1 MAAPPPISCVLF
13 DAVGTLIFGDP
24 PPHMAYHR
32 IGRRHGSSITPPE
45 ASRRFKA
52 AMAAAPRDLETS
64 PARER
69 EFWQSV
75 VAEVLPDAGDKDVCF
90 QELWNHFANPSCW
103 AVYADVEETFQALRD
118 RNIQIAIASNF
129 DERLH
134 SVCDGHAE
142 LKDVTARFVSSEL
155 GWKKPARQ
163 FFQSIAARL
172 ELAPASIVMIGDDP
186 VTDIEAARSAG
197 LQAIHINR
205 TAESGESALTSLT
218 DLLARLPPPA

>member
-1 MAAPPPISCVLF
+1 MTTPAPIRCVLF

-32 IGRRHGSSITPPE
+32 IGRRFGSSITPPE
-45 ASRRFKA
+45 ASRRFKT

-69 EFWQSV
+69 EFWQSL
-75 VAEVLPDAGDKDVCF
+75 VAEVLPDVSDQDACF

-103 AVYADVEETFQALRD
+103 AVYADVEETFQTLRD
-118 RNIQIAIASNF
+118 RQIKIAIASNF

-172 ELAPASIVMIGDDP
+172 ELDPASILMIGDDP
-186 VTDIEAARSAG
+186 AADIEAARSAG
-197 LQAIHINR
+197 LQARLIDR
-205 TAESGESALTSLT
+205 SAQPAEDSLT
-218 DLLARLPPPA
+218 TLTALLERLPA